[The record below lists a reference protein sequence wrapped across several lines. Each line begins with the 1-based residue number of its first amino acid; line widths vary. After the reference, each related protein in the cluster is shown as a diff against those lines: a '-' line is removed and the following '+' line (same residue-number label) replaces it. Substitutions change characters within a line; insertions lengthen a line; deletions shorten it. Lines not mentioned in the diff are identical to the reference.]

1 MVDSGLRCREK
12 SQNKSFKW
20 EIVKERKCERTIR
33 TCDEGNNKT
42 KGKKN
47 QNINDE
53 DISWRLQSD
62 MLYECVEHIYLTEYL
77 QKRQEKKSP
86 EIYENYSQSQR

>member
-1 MVDSGLRCREK
+1 
-12 SQNKSFKW
+12 
-20 EIVKERKCERTIR
+20 VKERKCERTIR

-77 QKRQEKKSP
+77 
-86 EIYENYSQSQR
+86 